1 MQFLFAL
8 LCARKHEFDS
18 VFLIDLGRARVVIHR
33 DDIRLRVHLADFRI
47 MPLPAMWFG
56 RQPNGWVQT
65 MLVTPSLISSTI
77 SAGSSQPSPIL
88 TP

>member
-1 MQFLFAL
+1 MSLSSIFLVD
-8 LCARKHEFDS
+8 FD
-18 VFLIDLGRARVVIHR
+18 ARVVIHR
-33 DDIRLRVHLADFRI
+33 DDIRLQVHLAYFRI

-77 SAGSSQPSPIL
+77 FGGEQPALAHLS